1 MELPGAKESKLSA
14 ARYTSSFYAASDL
27 KKKREVAQLV
37 QLNQEVMD
45 GWFQMRANLFHFCGL
60 FSLTPAGKVECT

>member
-1 MELPGAKESKLSA
+1 MELPGAKESKLS

-45 GWFQMRANLFHFCGL
+45 GWFQMRANL
-60 FSLTPAGKVECT
+60 SP

>member
-27 KKKREVAQLV
+27 KKKRSSTTGPVEPGG
-37 QLNQEVMD
+37 D
-45 GWFQMRANLFHFCGL
+45 GWLVPDESKSI
-60 FSLTPAGKVECT
+60 SLTPADKVQCT

>member
-1 MELPGAKESKLSA
+1 MELPGAKESKLS

-45 GWFQMRANLFHFCGL
+45 GWFQIRANLFLFCGL

>member
-1 MELPGAKESKLSA
+1 MELTGAKESKLSA

-45 GWFQMRANLFHFCGL
+45 GWFQMRANLFL
-60 FSLTPAGKVECT
+60 F

>member
-45 GWFQMRANLFHFCGL
+45 GWFQMRANLFHF
-60 FSLTPAGKVECT
+60 SP